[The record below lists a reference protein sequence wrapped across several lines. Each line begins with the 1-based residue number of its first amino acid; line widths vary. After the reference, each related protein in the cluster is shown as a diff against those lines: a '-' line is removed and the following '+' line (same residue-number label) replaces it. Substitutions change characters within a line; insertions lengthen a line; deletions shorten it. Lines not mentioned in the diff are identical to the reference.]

1 MQITSPCITLS
12 QRRDGPRLITQST
25 ENRMAKITHHR
36 VAKAARQT
44 LPLALLSLTLASGA
58 PTSIQAEMSI
68 PTSKV
73 STKPA
78 APVSSPAPVAPR
90 PSVKE
95 QPAIA
100 DTLLKQAP
108 GLTADALRLALK
120 AAENAAAAGLVT
132 RRELLTVIDY
142 SLPSDKPRLFVFDLE
157 QEKLLFHELVAH
169 GVNSGGNLTTRFS
182 NVENSRATSLGLF
195 VTAGTY
201 FGSNGYSLRLRGL
214 DQGFNDQAL
223 ARAIVMHGA
232 PYVSESTI
240 KSLGRLGRS
249 WGCPA
254 VPAKVSKKI
263 IDQLKGGSPIF
274 AYYPDPA
281 WLKASK
287 FLRGESARS

>member
-1 MQITSPCITLS
+1 
-12 QRRDGPRLITQST
+12 
-25 ENRMAKITHHR
+25 MAKFNHHR
-36 VAKAARQT
+36 VVKAARQT
-44 LPLALLSLTLASGA
+44 LPLAALTLTLASGA
-58 PTSIQAEMSI
+58 PTSMQAEMSI
-68 PTSKV
+68 PQPKV
-73 STKPA
+73 ATRPA
-78 APVSSPAPVAPR
+78 SSPATVLPR
-90 PSVKE
+90 PVVKQQSAA
-95 QPAIA
+95 QP
-100 DTLLKQAP
+100 TLSDVLLEQAP

-120 AAENAAAAGLVT
+120 AADNAAKAGLVT

-142 SLPSDKPRLFVFDLE
+142 SLPSDKPRLFVFDLD
-157 QEKLLFHELVAH
+157 QQKLIFHELVAH

-232 PYVSESTI
+232 PYVSEATI

-263 IDQLKGGSPIF
+263 IDQLKGGSAIF
-274 AYYPDPA
+274 AYYPDPE
-281 WLKASK
+281 WLGSSK
-287 FLRGESARS
+287 FLGS